1 MLRYEI
7 TRWWIISAK
16 DRATEITKSVVPFY
30 HACSSIYFFSFI
42 PSISS
47 TTNFFFIH
55 SLVLP
60 FYGIRIFLEEE
71 ALFYSEI
78 RNLEIYIKKKKKIK
92 RFSTERDGRKNLS
105 RFRNRS
111 IHHHLFPTS
120 PKDNHREMLP
130 HARIPSNPLKRKE
143 TAYSVESKE
152 QPSIQRII
160 DARVCKLIN

>member
-42 PSISS
+42 PS
-47 TTNFFFIH
+47 TTNFFLFTHFLSTEYESSLKKKLFFI
-55 SLVLP
+55 P
-60 FYGIRIFLEEE
+60 K
-71 ALFYSEI
+71 SEI
-78 RNLEIYIKKKKKIK
+78 WKFIKKKIK
-92 RFSTERDGRKNLS
+92 RFSTERDGRKNVS

-111 IHHHLFPTS
+111 IHHHLFR

>member
-30 HACSSIYFFSFI
+30 HACSSIYFLFFYSLDFL
-42 PSISS
+42 
-47 TTNFFFIH
+47 NDQFFFIH
-55 SLVLP
+55 SLVH
-60 FYGIRIFLEEE
+60 FLSTEYESSSKKK
-71 ALFYSEI
+71 LFFIPKSEI
-78 RNLEIYIKKKKKIK
+78 WKFIKKKIK

-111 IHHHLFPTS
+111 IHHHLFRPE
-120 PKDNHREMLP
+120 DNHREMLP